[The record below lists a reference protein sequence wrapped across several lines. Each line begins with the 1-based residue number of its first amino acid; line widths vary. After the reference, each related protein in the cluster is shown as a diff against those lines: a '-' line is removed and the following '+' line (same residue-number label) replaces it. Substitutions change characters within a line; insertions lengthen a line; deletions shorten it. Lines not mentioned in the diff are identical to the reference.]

1 MSCSLATVSA
11 GIGVSCIHVFTTAQ
25 VAAAVTASGHAAEIQ
40 SLASEFPRTPSMA
53 AVQGAGV
60 GAGNWMVSGAASG
73 PGGVGTGG
81 HSTSAGAANG
91 MGSMAGVSGT
101 GMSGA
106 GGHPSNTLGKRSASS
121 RYFGNQQFFLGG
133 RGNSTC
139 LILPVFPPY
148 CRLQGQLQQ
157 RSATPA
163 PTADSF
169 VKDYTKKRW
178 LILALLSSEIEGLV
192 VYENPLETRDGLV
205 SMLQNRL
212 FGSGA
217 ASAAQGNVGKQVTFA
232 VTKHYISLS

>member
-1 MSCSLATVSA
+1 M
-11 GIGVSCIHVFTTAQ
+11 
-25 VAAAVTASGHAAEIQ
+25 TASGHAAEIQ

-121 RYFGNQQFFLGG
+121 RYFGNQQIFFGKGEIRHDSYFPYSHLIADYRASSSSVPPPPRPPPTRSSRTTPKSGG
-133 RGNSTC
+133 SSWRSSH
-139 LILPVFPPY
+139 
-148 CRLQGQLQQ
+148 Q
-157 RSATPA
+157 RSRGWSCTRTRWRPG
-163 PTADSF
+163 TGSCRCCRTDSLG
-169 VKDYTKKRW
+169 VER
-178 LILALLSSEIEGLV
+178 
-192 VYENPLETRDGLV
+192 PLRRRGT
-205 SMLQNRL
+205 
-212 FGSGA
+212 
-217 ASAAQGNVGKQVTFA
+217 
-232 VTKHYISLS
+232 

>member
-1 MSCSLATVSA
+1 MSCSRATVSA

-121 RYFGNQQFFLGG
+121 RYFGNQQIFWGE
-133 RGNSTC
+133 
-139 LILPVFPPY
+139 LPIFPTL
-148 CRLQGQLQQ
+148 LQIA
-157 RSATPA
+157 RPA
-163 PTADSF
+163 PAAFRHPRAHSRL
-169 VKDYTKKRW
+169 VRQGLHQKAVAHPGAP
-178 LILALLSSEIEGLV
+178 LIRDRGAGRVREPVGDQGRARVDAAEQAFWERSGLCGAG
-192 VYENPLETRDGLV
+192 ERGKAGDICSDETLYFLV
-205 SMLQNRL
+205 ITL
-212 FGSGA
+212 
-217 ASAAQGNVGKQVTFA
+217 
-232 VTKHYISLS
+232 